1 MGASGEKMIKK
12 STYKILEEHT
22 GKEIGISNWLEITQ
36 DRINAFAEC
45 TEDRLWIHTDEDKAR
60 KGPLGTTVAHGF
72 LLLSLLTYF
81 NLQNEI
87 LKAKYKMVVH
97 YGLNRVRFLN
107 PVKKGSRIRNRAV
120 LKEVRKKGF
129 RRVLILLEN
138 TIEVENETKPAMV
151 AEVLALVYL

>member
-1 MGASGEKMIKK
+1 MGGEKMIKK
-12 STYKILEEHT
+12 LTYKTLKEHT

-72 LLLSLLTYF
+72 LLLSLLTHF

-87 LKAKYKMVVH
+87 FKVKYKMVVH
-97 YGLNRVRFLN
+97 YGLNRVRFLT
-107 PVKKGSRIRNRAV
+107 PVKTGSRIRNRTV
-120 LKEVRKKGF
+120 LKETTKKGF
-129 RRVLILLEN
+129 KRVLILLEN
-138 TIEVENETKPAMV
+138 TIEVEDETKPAMV

>member
-1 MGASGEKMIKK
+1 MDISGERMIKK
-12 STYKILEEHT
+12 MTYKSLVVHA

-45 TEDRLWIHTDEDKAR
+45 TEDRLWIHTDEAKAR

-87 LKAKYKMVVH
+87 FKTKFKMVVH

-107 PVKKGSRIRNRAV
+107 PVRTGSRIRNRTV
-120 LKEVRKKGF
+120 LKKVTKKGF
-129 RRVLILLEN
+129 KRILILLEN
-138 TIEVENETKPAMV
+138 TIEVEGEVKPALV